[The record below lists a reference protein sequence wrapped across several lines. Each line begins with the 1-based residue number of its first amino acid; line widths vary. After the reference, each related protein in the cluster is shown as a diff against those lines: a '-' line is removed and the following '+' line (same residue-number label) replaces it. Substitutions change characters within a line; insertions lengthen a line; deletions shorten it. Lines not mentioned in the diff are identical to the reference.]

1 MNDVSKPHS
10 VHASSSIKR
19 LLGFALAAFF
29 FTVFLSLGT
38 WQVFRLDYK
47 LDLIERVENR
57 VHAPPV
63 DAPRAA
69 EWPAVN
75 RDTHEYLNVKL
86 QGALL
91 PQYTTRVQ
99 ATTALGAG
107 HWLLTPLRQANG
119 EIVWINRGYI
129 PVNEADPMT
138 VDNTQG
144 QFEVRGLLRLSETG
158 GAFLRENEP
167 AGNRWYSRDID
178 ALSKHHNLK
187 SVAPYFIDAG
197 TPRNLG
203 EEITGFTPKTYPVDG
218 LTVIKFHNS
227 HLVYAFTWYALALMV
242 AGITVW
248 LNRKQAT
255 QA

>member
-1 MNDVSKPHS
+1 MKN
-10 VHASSSIKR
+10 SSTNTVKR

-29 FTVFLSLGT
+29 FLAFCALGT
-38 WQVFRLDYK
+38 WQVYRLDYK
-47 LDLIERVENR
+47 LDLIERVDNR
-57 VHAPPV
+57 VHAQPV
-63 DAPRAA
+63 DAPAKS
-69 EWPAVN
+69 EWPAVSRN
-75 RDTHEYLNVKL
+75 THEYLNVKV
-86 QGALL
+86 QGELL
-91 PQYTTRVQ
+91 PEYTTRVQ

-107 HWLLTPLRQANG
+107 HWLMTPLRNSAGN
-119 EIVWINRGYI
+119 IVWINRGYI

-138 VDNTQG
+138 TENTQG
-144 QFEVRGLLRLSETG
+144 QFEVRGLLRISEAG
-158 GAFLRENEP
+158 GAFLRENDP
-167 AGNRWYSRDID
+167 AGQRWYSRDIA
-178 ALSKHHNLK
+178 ALSAHHGLEGT
-187 SVAPYFIDAG
+187 APYFIDAG

-203 EEITGFTPKTYPVDG
+203 EEITGFTPKSYPVDG

>member
-10 VHASSSIKR
+10 ARAHNSLKR
-19 LLGFALAAFF
+19 LLGYVLAAFF
-29 FTVFLSLGT
+29 FSAFFALGT
-38 WQVFRLDYK
+38 WQVYRLNYK

-63 DAPRAA
+63 NAPAA
-69 EWPAVN
+69 SEWPN
-75 RDTHEYLNVKL
+75 IGRESHEYLSVNV
-86 QGALL
+86 QGELL

-99 ATTALGAG
+99 ATTVLGAG

-119 EIVWINRGYI
+119 EVVWINRGYI

-138 VDNTQG
+138 VENTEG
-144 QFEVRGLLRLSETG
+144 QFKVRGLLRISEVG
-158 GAFLRENEP
+158 GAFLRKNDP
-167 AGNRWYSRDID
+167 AGNRWYSRDIA
-178 ALSKHHNLK
+178 ALSQHYSLGKA
-187 SVAPYFIDAG
+187 APYFIDAG

-203 EEITGFTPKTYPVDG
+203 EEITGFSPKTYPVDG

-248 LNRKQAT
+248 LKRK
-255 QA
+255 

>member
-1 MNDVSKPHS
+1 MNDVSRPHS
-10 VHASSSIKR
+10 SRAPNSLKR
-19 LLGFALAAFF
+19 LLGFVLAAFF
-29 FTVFLSLGT
+29 FSAFLALGT

-47 LDLIERVENR
+47 LDLIERVESR
-57 VHAPPV
+57 VDALPV
-63 DAPRAA
+63 DAPAA
-69 EWPAVN
+69 QEWPTVA
-75 RDTHEYLNVKL
+75 RDTHEYLNVKV
-86 QGALL
+86 QGELL

-99 ATTALGAG
+99 ATTVLGAG
-107 HWLLTPLRQANG
+107 HWLLTPLRRTSG

-129 PVNEADPMT
+129 PANEVDPMT
-138 VDNTQG
+138 IENTQG
-144 QFEVRGLLRLSETG
+144 QFGVRGLLRISEVD
-158 GAFLRENEP
+158 GAFLRKNDP
-167 AGNRWYSRDID
+167 ANSRWYSRDVQ
-178 ALSKHHNLK
+178 ALSQHHKLQT
-187 SVAPYFIDAG
+187 VAPYFIDAG

>member
-10 VHASSSIKR
+10 VHTFSSIKR

-138 VDNTQG
+138 VDNTKG
-144 QFEVRGLLRLSETG
+144 QFEVRGLLRISEAD
-158 GAFLRENEP
+158 GAFLRKMILP
-167 AGNRWYSRDID
+167 T
-178 ALSKHHNLK
+178 H
-187 SVAPYFIDAG
+187 
-197 TPRNLG
+197 
-203 EEITGFTPKTYPVDG
+203 
-218 LTVIKFHNS
+218 
-227 HLVYAFTWYALALMV
+227 
-242 AGITVW
+242 AGILATLMHSRSTTVC
-248 LNRKQAT
+248 KQLRLIS
-255 QA
+255 

>member
-63 DAPRAA
+63 DAPMAA
-69 EWPAVN
+69 EWPAVS

-99 ATTALGAG
+99 ATTVLGAG

-119 EIVWINRGYI
+119 KIVWINRGYI

-138 VDNTQG
+138 VENTDG

-158 GAFLRENEP
+158 GAFLRENDP
-167 AGNRWYSRDID
+167 AGNRWYSRDIE

-248 LNRKQAT
+248 LNRK
-255 QA
+255 